1 MRKRGATWSKPRWPK
16 GSIDILPEISR
27 GGGPAKLVEGFL
39 RAEGP
44 LHRLRRAPSP
54 AIAGGGAMKAP
65 PPRTPVAG
73 TLASRPSLVA
83 GPALGVAPP
92 AATSHYRPGAARGP

>member
-16 GSIDILPEISR
+16 GSIDILPQISR

-44 LHRLRRAPSP
+44 LQRLRRSP
-54 AIAGGGAMKAP
+54 LPANAGDANMKAP
-65 PPRTPVAG
+65 PRRHHTPGIPSPPLAFHDRPRPRARPHANIARTRAPVAD
-73 TLASRPSLVA
+73 V
-83 GPALGVAPP
+83 
-92 AATSHYRPGAARGP
+92 